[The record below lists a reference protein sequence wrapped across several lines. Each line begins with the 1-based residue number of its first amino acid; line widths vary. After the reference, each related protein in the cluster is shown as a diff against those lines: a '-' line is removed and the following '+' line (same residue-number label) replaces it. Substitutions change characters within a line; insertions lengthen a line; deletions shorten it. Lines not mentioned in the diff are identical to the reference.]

1 MGLLDI
7 IIDIPASI
15 YDYVFTD
22 QEKEGRE
29 AGTIAAA
36 EAYKPILNKQ
46 KRFQAEINE
55 IISNEKLNFDKQV
68 EIILNKCYSY
78 TITNE
83 NFSFTINEK
92 RGKSSDLDGV
102 LDIIQGNDYSRWGE
116 NFYMFFSLNPLRRS
130 MYEKR
135 LRFFFIEFDNKRA
148 IWQDKIKETNKG
160 INDSIDELFLLKTT
174 NQEALR
180 KIKEI
185 ILHSTDECFETS
197 TQLAVCK
204 FMGNIL

>member
-7 IIDIPASI
+7 VIDIPASI

-29 AGTIAAA
+29 AGTIAAT
-36 EAYKPILNKQ
+36 EAYKPILSKQ

-55 IISNEKLNFDKQV
+55 IILNEKLNFDKQV
-68 EIILNKCYSY
+68 ELILNKCYSY

-83 NFSFTINEK
+83 NFSFTINDK

-102 LDIIQGNDYSRWGE
+102 LDIIQGNDYSQWGE
-116 NFYMFFSLNPLRRS
+116 NFYMFFSLNPLRRY

-197 TQLAVCK
+197 TQLSVCK